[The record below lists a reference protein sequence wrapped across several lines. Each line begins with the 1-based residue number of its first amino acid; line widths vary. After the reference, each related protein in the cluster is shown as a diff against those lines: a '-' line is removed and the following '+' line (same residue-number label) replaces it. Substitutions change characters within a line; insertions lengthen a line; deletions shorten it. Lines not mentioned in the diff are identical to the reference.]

1 MPFTVS
7 VHEQEAFPVITL
19 HDTDSGCE
27 AEIYTFG
34 GLLNS
39 FKIPLANN
47 LINIV
52 DGFNSVAD
60 AIKNITN
67 GFKSAK
73 LSPFVC
79 RMYKGNYQFD
89 NKAYHVNKHYLKQ
102 HAIHGLVY
110 DGIYS
115 IVNTSAD
122 TSQAKATLVY
132 QYQGSDDGYPFTYNI
147 TLNWKLEAGNKLTVA
162 TTVVHHNIQPI
173 PLADGWHPY
182 FRLGDSIDD
191 CTLQFNSAT
200 QLAFDGDLLP
210 TGKTIA
216 DTRFINGSSL
226 QDISLDNSYQLDPLV
241 TQPSCV
247 LSNKVLKLT
256 VEPDKSYP
264 ILQIYTP
271 IHRKSI
277 AIENLSGAPDNFN
290 NGMGLILLSPNEP
303 KVFTT
308 SYAITAINE
317 Y

>member
-7 VHEQEAFPVITL
+7 IHEQEAFPVITL
-19 HDTDSGCE
+19 HDTDTGCE

-34 GLLNS
+34 GLLNA

-47 LINIV
+47 LVNIV

-79 RMYKGNYQFD
+79 RMYKGNYHFD
-89 NKAYHVNKHYLKQ
+89 SKAYHVNKYYLKQ

-122 TSQAKATLVY
+122 ASQAKVTLAY
-132 QYQGSDDGYPFTYNI
+132 QYSGSDDGYPFTYNI

-182 FRLGDSIDD
+182 FRLGESVDD
-191 CTLQFNSAT
+191 CTLQFNSGT
-200 QLAFDGDLLP
+200 QLEFDDDLLP
-210 TGKTIA
+210 TGKTLE

-226 QDISLDNSYQLDPLV
+226 KGICLDNSYQLDPSVPQRL
-241 TQPSCV
+241 CV
-247 LSNKVLKLT
+247 FSNKVLKLT
-256 VEPDKSYP
+256 VEPDNSYP

-271 IHRKSI
+271 DHRKSI

-290 NGMGLILLSPNEP
+290 NGMGLILLPPEEEKTFS
-303 KVFTT
+303 T
-308 SYAITAINE
+308 SYSVVALL
-317 Y
+317 